1 MGLPAAALFGGKAA
15 TAAAPALPGFLAAL
29 GAAGETIFGNPF
41 TAAIASN
48 IGADILGGLTGSQS
62 PFATAVGQQLQAGQ
76 QLIPQLQAQARGEP
90 SVASQNIQRQLR
102 QQTTSAQQSFAAGA
116 TARGGGGTPVAAQ
129 QARLREAETG
139 ALGNVLAQLQQQS
152 QNALL
157 GLGQTGLEQQNLL
170 EIENARNKQAF
181 AEGITDF
188 FGRRAERQRL
198 EPLLQKLGDRIEQA
212 ALGLM
217 NLSGGGASDIPSGFE
232 HQFTLGG

>member
-1 MGLPAAALFGGKAA
+1 MGAAV
-15 TAAAPALPGFLAAL
+15 APAIPGFLAAL
-29 GAAGETIFGNPF
+29 GTAGEAIFSNPF

-48 IGADILGGLTGSQS
+48 IGADILGGLTGTDS
-62 PFATAVGQQLQAGQ
+62 PFATAIGEQLRAGQ

-129 QARLREAETG
+129 QARFREAETG
-139 ALGNVLAQLQQQS
+139 ALGNLLGQLQLGSQS
-152 QNALL
+152 ALL
-157 GLGQTGLEQQNLL
+157 GLGQNALEQQNLL
-170 EIENARNKQAF
+170 EIESARNKQAF

-212 ALGLM
+212 ALGLI
-217 NLSGGGASDIPSGFE
+217 NAAGGGGGTTIPSGFE